1 MSPNITDFAT
11 DENRN
16 TYQYYRCDMQ
26 KAHVVHICMYSKTKN
41 ISNVSLFLLSNHFG
55 TIHVIHCLH
64 PFTINLGCNELI
76 LQKTN

>member
-1 MSPNITDFAT
+1 MSPNVTTDFAT

-16 TYQYYRCDMQ
+16 TYQYYGCDMQ
-26 KAHVVHICMYSKTKN
+26 KAHVVHFKC
-41 ISNVSLFLLSNHFG
+41 VLFLLSNHFG
-55 TIHVIHCLH
+55 TIHVILCLH